1 MNRLSRKGILKR
13 PITSSSGEKRKKS
26 LVWDE
31 VNLMENE
38 VSKVPR
44 TKITE
49 PKTPYHHT
57 SIPLE
62 DDAVWSTLGETT
74 WGDEFEN
81 ACEDFASHQKTPPT
95 SPSKALT
102 DSQRHARAMTDF
114 LETHTREQSW
124 DSIGKDENKDQEQEQ
139 DYVFE
144 TVSFSDIRDSDEED
158 TEKKKAFQNR
168 RKAHYN
174 EYLMISRLRQDDDE
188 DEEES
193 AQTSSAN

>member
-1 MNRLSRKGILKR
+1 MFIWILDFGFWILDFGFWICNYLQIAFLDDDHIIRLL
-13 PITSSSGEKRKKS
+13 P
-26 LVWDE
+26 
-31 VNLMENE
+31 VNFM
-38 VSKVPR
+38 
-44 TKITE
+44 
-49 PKTPYHHT
+49 KTCCWLLSEL
-57 SIPLE
+57 SIIIFI
-62 DDAVWSTLGETT
+62 AVETT